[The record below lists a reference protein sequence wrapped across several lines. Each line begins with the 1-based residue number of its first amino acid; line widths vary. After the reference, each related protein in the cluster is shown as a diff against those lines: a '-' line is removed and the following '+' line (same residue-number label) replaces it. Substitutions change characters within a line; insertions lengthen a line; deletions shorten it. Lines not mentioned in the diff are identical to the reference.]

1 MTAKE
6 YLSQYRLLNDEIN
19 AKLNEAAQIRALAER
34 VTPSE
39 QGGGIGTVSDRV
51 GHGVARLVDLEREID
66 AEIDRLIDLRREI
79 VSMIREVPEY
89 NQRIVLRLRYING
102 WIWEKIAEELDFSY
116 QWVCVLHGR
125 GLEKISKNFREL
137 IEIDTRSVL

>member
-6 YLSQYRLLNDEIN
+6 YLRQYRTLDAEIN
-19 AKLNEAAQIRALAER
+19 AKLEERAQIRALAER

-39 QGGGIGTVSDRV
+39 QGGGSGTVSDRV
-51 GHGVARLVDLEREID
+51 GRGAARLADLEREID
-66 AEIDRLIDLRREI
+66 AEVDRLTELRDEI
-79 VSMIREVPEY
+79 VAMIREVPDY
-89 NQRIVLRLRYING
+89 NQRMVLRMRYING
-102 WIWEKIAEELDFSY
+102 WTWEKIAVSLDFSY

-125 GLEKISKNFREL
+125 GLENFSKIFQEL